1 MREPRDGRDVV
12 MQLKAKNDT
21 EKRLLDYLEANASD
35 ALKEKIAALPEHGY
49 NLDAAYRHIRDEA
62 RKKLNSGGGF
72 IADEVVF
79 GWLVHYYEDVAPAE
93 AARAAKAREEAAKK
107 KVSGAPGKSPEKR
120 TRKQKPADKAGV
132 GQNRQPVDGVGSS
145 KSVTKAR
152 GVLDPGENAGPL
164 GTRTTL
170 QDGAVA
176 PSSVASSTPPPGGSQ
191 EQRRTDGGGGSSAPE
206 SDAPPTPAS
215 LPVSGASDS
224 GFAFILFDAD
234 EKKGG
239 EA

>member
-1 MREPRDGRDVV
+1 MKPA
-12 MQLKAKNDT
+12 AKNDT
-21 EKRLLDYLEANASD
+21 EKRLLEYLEANASD

-93 AARAAKAREEAAKK
+93 AARAEKAREEAAKK
-107 KVSGAPGKSPEKR
+107 KVSGPGKSPEKR
-120 TRKQKPADKAGV
+120 TRKRKPAKAGV
-132 GQNRQPVDGVGSS
+132 DQNRQPVDGAGSS
-145 KSVTKAR
+145 TSVTKAR
-152 GVLDPGENAGPL
+152 GVLDSSGNGGSLGPCS
-164 GTRTTL
+164 TPK
-170 QDGAVA
+170 DGSVA

-191 EQRRTDGGGGSSAPE
+191 EQRRTDGGGGSSPE

-239 EA
+239 ES

>member
-1 MREPRDGRDVV
+1 

-120 TRKQKPADKAGV
+120 TRKQKPAKAGV
-132 GQNRQPVDGVGSS
+132 DQNRQPVDGAGSS

-152 GVLDPGENAGPL
+152 GVLDSSGNRGSLGPCY
-164 GTRTTL
+164 TPK
-170 QDGAVA
+170 DGSVA
-176 PSSVASSTPPPGGSQ
+176 PSSVASSTPPSGGSQ
-191 EQRRTDGGGGSSAPE
+191 EQRRTDGGGGSSPE

>member
-1 MREPRDGRDVV
+1 

-93 AARAAKAREEAAKK
+93 AARAEKAREEAAKK
-107 KVSGAPGKSPEKR
+107 KESAAPEKGPEKR
-120 TRKQKPADKAGV
+120 TRKRKPAKAGV
-132 GQNRQPVDGVGSS
+132 GQNRPPVDGAGSS
-145 KSVTKAR
+145 KSVSKAR
-152 GVLDPGENAGPL
+152 GLLDPGENAGPL
-164 GTRTTL
+164 GTRITL

-191 EQRRTDGGGGSSAPE
+191 EQRRTDGGGGFSP
-206 SDAPPTPAS
+206 DPAE
-215 LPVSGASDS
+215 ADS
-224 GFAFILFDAD
+224 GFHFILFDD
-234 EKKGG
+234 GENGG
-239 EA
+239 ES

>member
-1 MREPRDGRDVV
+1 

-35 ALKEKIAALPEHGY
+35 ALKEKIAALPENGY

-93 AARAAKAREEAAKK
+93 AARAAKAREEVAKK

-132 GQNRQPVDGVGSS
+132 GQNRQPVDGAGSS

-152 GVLDPGENAGPL
+152 GVLDSSGNGVSLGPCS
-164 GTRTTL
+164 TPK
-170 QDGAVA
+170 DGSVA
-176 PSSVASSTPPPGGSQ
+176 PSSVASSTPSSGGSQ
-191 EQRRTDGGGGSSAPE
+191 EQRRTDGGGGSSPE
-206 SDAPPTPAS
+206 SDAPPAPAS

-224 GFAFILFDAD
+224 GFSFQLFD
-234 EKKGG
+234 GG
-239 EA
+239 AQ

>member
-1 MREPRDGRDVV
+1 

-93 AARAAKAREEAAKK
+93 AARAEKAREEAAKK
-107 KVSGAPGKSPEKR
+107 KESAAPEKGPEKR
-120 TRKQKPADKAGV
+120 TRKRKPAKAGV
-132 GQNRQPVDGVGSS
+132 GQNGQPVDGAGAS
-145 KSVTKAR
+145 KSVTN
-152 GVLDPGENAGPL
+152 GEAQCESGGNAVS
-164 GTRTTL
+164 TRECSTP
-170 QDGAVA
+170 QDAAV
-176 PSSVASSTPPPGGSQ
+176 PRSGVASSTPPSGGSQ
-191 EQRRTDGGGGSSAPE
+191 EQRRTDGGGGFSPE

>member
-1 MREPRDGRDVV
+1 

-72 IADEVVF
+72 VADEVVF
-79 GWLVHYYEDVAPAE
+79 GWLSHYYEDVAPAE

-107 KVSGAPGKSPEKR
+107 KVAGAPGKSPEKR
-120 TRKQKPADKAGV
+120 TRKQQEPAKAGA
-132 GQNRQPVDGVGSS
+132 GQNRQPVDGAGSS

-152 GVLDPGENAGPL
+152 GVLDSSGNGGSPGPCY
-164 GTRTTL
+164 TPK
-170 QDGAVA
+170 DGSVA
-176 PSSVASSTPPPGGSQ
+176 PSSVASSTPPSGGSQ
-191 EQRRTDGGGGSSAPE
+191 EQRRTDGGGGSSSPE

-239 EA
+239 AQ

>member
-1 MREPRDGRDVV
+1 MKPV
-12 MQLKAKNDT
+12 AKNDT

-79 GWLVHYYEDVAPAE
+79 GWLSHYYEDVAPAE
-93 AARAAKAREEAAKK
+93 AARAAKAREEAEKK

-120 TRKQKPADKAGV
+120 TRKQQKPAKAGV
-132 GQNRQPVDGVGSS
+132 DQNRQPVDGAGSS

-152 GVLDPGENAGPL
+152 GMLDSSGNGGSLWPCSTPK
-164 GTRTTL
+164 
-170 QDGAVA
+170 DGSVA
-176 PSSVASSTPPPGGSQ
+176 PSSVASS
-191 EQRRTDGGGGSSAPE
+191 
-206 SDAPPTPAS
+206 TPAS

>member
-1 MREPRDGRDVV
+1 MK
-12 MQLKAKNDT
+12 LNAKNDT

-49 NLDAAYRHIRDEA
+49 NLDAAYRHIRNEA

-79 GWLVHYYEDVAPAE
+79 GWLVHHYEDVAPAE

-120 TRKQKPADKAGV
+120 TRKRKPAKAGV
-132 GQNRQPVDGVGSS
+132 GQNGQPVDGAGSS

-152 GVLDPGENAGPL
+152 GQFDRGENAAPL
-164 GTRTTL
+164 GARSTL

-191 EQRRTDGGGGSSAPE
+191 EQRRTDGGGGSSPE